1 MTIVVQK
8 FGGTSVATLDRIA
21 AVGERVRAE
30 IEAGNRVIV
39 VVSAMAGATNQLVAW
54 VRDITP
60 FYDPAEYDAIMA
72 SGEMVTS
79 GLLALTLQSMGI
91 PARSWH
97 AWQLPIEAEGP
108 YTKGHISSVHLE
120 HLLPDVLSGRVAVV
134 AGFQAISQDKRWMTL
149 GRGGSDTSA
158 VTLAAAIG
166 ASRCDIYTDMDGI
179 YSADPRIV
187 TQARK
192 LPVVTFGEILEL
204 ASLGAKILHVH
215 SVVIACIH
223 NIKLRV
229 LTSFGN
235 VPGTLV
241 TSEEE
246 VVPEGLVRGIAL
258 ITDEER
264 IHLSG
269 DFSPIEV
276 LAFLSK
282 QAFGVDMITF
292 TPLETSLGT
301 SAGAG
306 VTLSFLIPTL
316 ERERIQDAL
325 KTFMRDHGPFEVTT
339 EASLAK
345 ISLVGTG
352 LRSNLEALSTILNTV
367 KTCGAE
373 LRGMVATELR
383 VSVLVPRD
391 YGEQVVRALH
401 TQFCE

>member
-39 VVSAMAGATNQLVAW
+39 VVSAMAGVTNQLVSW

-108 YTKGHISSVHLE
+108 YTKGHISSIHLE
-120 HLLPDVLSGRVAVV
+120 QLLPDVLSGRVAVV
-134 AGFQAISQDKRWMTL
+134 AGFQAISKDKRWMTL

-166 ASRCDIYTDMDGI
+166 ASRCDIYTDVDGI
-179 YSADPRIV
+179 YSADPSIV
-187 TQARK
+187 AHARK
-192 LPVVTFGEILEL
+192 LPVVTFGEALEL
-204 ASLGAKILHVH
+204 ASSGAKILHVH

-229 LTSFGN
+229 LTSFEN

-258 ITDEER
+258 VTDEER

-282 QAFGVDMITF
+282 QAFGVDMITL
-292 TPLETSLGT
+292 TPLE
-301 SAGAG
+301 APVGAG
-306 VTLSFLIPTL
+306 FMLSLLIPTL
-316 ERERIQDAL
+316 ERERVRDAL

-339 EASLAK
+339 EAPLAK

-373 LRGMVATELR
+373 LRGMAATELR
-383 VSVLVPRD
+383 VSVLVPQD

-401 TQFCE
+401 AQFCE

>member
-39 VVSAMAGATNQLVAW
+39 VVSAMAGVTNQLVSW

-134 AGFQAISQDKRWMTL
+134 AGFQAISKDKRWMTL

-166 ASRCDIYTDMDGI
+166 ASRCDIYTDVDGI

-204 ASLGAKILHVH
+204 ASLGAQILHVH

-229 LTSFGN
+229 LTSFEN

-282 QAFGVDMITF
+282 QAFGVDMITL
-292 TPLETSLGT
+292 TPLE
-301 SAGAG
+301 APVGAG
-306 VTLSFLIPTL
+306 FMLSFLIPTL
-316 ERERIQDAL
+316 ERERVRDAL

-339 EASLAK
+339 EAPLAK

-373 LRGMVATELR
+373 LRGMAATELR
-383 VSVLVPRD
+383 VSILVPQD

-401 TQFCE
+401 AQFCE